1 MISKGEV
8 KKKKT
13 QTSEN
18 KQKKPFYCQL
28 LFLEFLPLTKHVF
41 LSELKRKQPL
51 IFNQVVLKYL
61 HFLPHNFQT

>member
-18 KQKKPFYCQL
+18 KQTKKTL
-28 LFLEFLPLTKHVF
+28 L
-41 LSELKRKQPL
+41 LSAA
-51 IFNQVVLKYL
+51 IS
-61 HFLPHNFQT
+61 